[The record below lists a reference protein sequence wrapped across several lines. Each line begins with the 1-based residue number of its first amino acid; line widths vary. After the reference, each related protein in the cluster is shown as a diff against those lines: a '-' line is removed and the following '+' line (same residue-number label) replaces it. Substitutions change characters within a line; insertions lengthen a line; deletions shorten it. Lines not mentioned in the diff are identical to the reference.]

1 MAQPS
6 YFVPC
11 LRACLFAALIV
22 GSGAVYGQQH
32 PTMRWAELP
41 ELLKEQ
47 WRSLATEMNDNS
59 RCAAAFDGS
68 SDASRMILKCSIYIR
83 MAAEGARRA
92 MKYCE
97 DERLRLGVRA
107 PCRVVVR

>member
-1 MAQPS
+1 MAYSS
-6 YFVPC
+6 YFMSR
-11 LRACLFAALIV
+11 LRACLFAALIG
-22 GSGAVYGQQH
+22 GSGTVYGQQH

-68 SDASRMILKCSIYIR
+68 SDASRMILKCSIHIR

-97 DERLRLGVRA
+97 EERLRLGVRA